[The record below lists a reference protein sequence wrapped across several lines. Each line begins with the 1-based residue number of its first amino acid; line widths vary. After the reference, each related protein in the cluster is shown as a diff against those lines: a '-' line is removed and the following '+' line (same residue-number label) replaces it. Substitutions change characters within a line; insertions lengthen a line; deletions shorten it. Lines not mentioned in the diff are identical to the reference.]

1 MGAQAAL
8 STPEDEVSALV
19 AQVAEEHGLEL
30 AQGLPSAAASRPA
43 AAKED
48 DLTARLAELRGR

>member
-1 MGAQAAL
+1 MYA
-8 STPEDEVSALV
+8 SASFTLCF
-19 AQVAEEHGLEL
+19 ACAGQVAEEHGLEL
-30 AQGLPSAAASRPA
+30 AAGLPNAAQGAKPT